1 LERIPITIHLEP
13 ETINFLH
20 DVAQYEN
27 LKSKFKNGRPTIK
40 EEDVIKAS
48 INHFI
53 KDIKNFY
60 KSQIIK
66 DVSNGLGK
74 PYVLKNRIREILKEK
89 GLKQQDLSAMTNIDK
104 TNISLILN
112 NKNQPSMDL
121 FLRIWVALDYPP
133 IEDIFYREL

>member
-1 LERIPITIHLEP
+1 LERIPITIYLEP

-27 LKSKFKNGRPTIK
+27 LKSKFKNGRPKIK
-40 EEDVIKAS
+40 EEDVVKAS

-74 PYVLKNRIREILKEK
+74 PHVLKNRIREILKEK